1 MSEITLAKVSEFAL
15 TGEQRELFRGTLF
28 HSIDGLSDA
37 DKKAW
42 RNFWKEIIDAGEG
55 EVFRVEVKKIRNGK
69 FFRKWWALVNLAY
82 EAWSDGL
89 PAVDIDGTRVLPN
102 FDEFRKDVTIKAG
115 FYESVFTLNGDLK
128 LSAKSISWAAMNEEK
143 FQELYQA
150 TITAILRFVL
160 PNSRLTAELLNQ
172 WVEKVIGMA

>member
-1 MSEITLAKVSEFAL
+1 MSEITLAKRSKFVLSHEHRPLFIS
-15 TGEQRELFRGTLF
+15 TLFR
-28 HSIDGLSDA
+28 SIDGLSDA

-42 RNFWKEIIDAGEG
+42 RNFWKKIIDAGEG
-55 EVFRVEVKKIRNGK
+55 EVFSVEVKKMRNGK

-89 PAVDIDGTRVLPN
+89 PAVDINGTRVLPN

-115 FYESVFTLNGDLK
+115 FYESVFSLNGDLK
-128 LSAKSISWAAMNEEK
+128 LSAKSISWAAMNEQTFE
-143 FQELYQA
+143 ELYQA

-160 PNSRLTAELLNQ
+160 PGRRLTPESLNA
-172 WVEKVIGMA
+172 WVEKVMGMA